1 MTELAVE
8 QGHAATRPLRER
20 FRPMRIAVLIYMIG
34 EGGLAL
40 SNGVEA
46 YFLSAHGLDPFED
59 LGMSS
64 GVFALAVVA
73 VGLMQLGGLFA
84 SVVLVA
90 MWTFRAMKNLHIV
103 GAPGVSMTPGWAV
116 GWYFIPIANLWKPF
130 EGMLQIWRES
140 HRLAGR
146 PEKVAAY
153 VGWWWACWI
162 GGGILSQISLRLTGF
177 IEPLPTYEAGLAVAV
192 IAGLVSVAGG
202 YLLLRTTSQVTA
214 MQAEMRVG
222 GLADTFS

>member
-1 MTELAVE
+1 MTDLAVE
-8 QGHAATRPLRER
+8 QGEAATRPLSQR
-20 FRPMRIAVLIYMIG
+20 FSPMRIAVLIYMAG

-40 SNGVEA
+40 ANGAEA
-46 YFLSAHGLDPFED
+46 YFLSVRGLDPFED
-59 LGMSS
+59 MGISS
-64 GVFALAVVA
+64 GLFSLAVLV
-73 VGLMQLGGLFA
+73 VGLMQLGGLVA

-90 MWTFRAMKNLHIV
+90 MWTYRAMKNLHIV
-103 GAPGVSMTPGWAV
+103 RAPGVSMTPGWAV

-153 VGWWWACWI
+153 VGWWWACWV

-177 IEPLPTYEAGLAVAV
+177 IEPEPTYEAGLVVAV
-192 IAGLVSVAGG
+192 VAGIVSVACG
-202 YLLLRTTSQVTA
+202 YLLLRMASQITSV
-214 MQAEMRVG
+214 QAEMRIG